1 MKLEDVLQLGAMGF
15 TKDDIMKLV
24 NSEGGET
31 VGTKPTEPDKTEPEK
46 KEEPDKKEEKTPENK
61 EYEALKAEMEEM
73 KKLIQ
78 KQAIQ
83 DSTQPEAKT
92 VDDML
97 SDLLKGL

>member
-1 MKLEDVLQLGAMGF
+1 MKLEDILQLGAMGF
-15 TKDDIMKLV
+15 TKEEIMKLV

-31 VGTKPTEPDKTEPEK
+31 AEK
-46 KEEPDKKEEKTPENK
+46 KTADPDKKEETKEALEKEENK
-61 EYEALKAEMEEM
+61 DFEALKTELEEM

-83 DSTQPEAKT
+83 DSTQPEPKT

-97 SDLLKGL
+97 TDLLKGL

>member
-15 TKDDIMKLV
+15 TKDEIMKLV

-31 VGTKPTEPDKTEPEK
+31 AGTTAEPEAKAPEAKAPETQETEESKDFKALKTE
-46 KEEPDKKEEKTPENK
+46 
-61 EYEALKAEMEEM
+61 LEEM

-83 DSTQPEAKT
+83 DSTQPDPKT
-92 VDDML
+92 VDDIL
-97 SDLLKGL
+97 TDLLKGL